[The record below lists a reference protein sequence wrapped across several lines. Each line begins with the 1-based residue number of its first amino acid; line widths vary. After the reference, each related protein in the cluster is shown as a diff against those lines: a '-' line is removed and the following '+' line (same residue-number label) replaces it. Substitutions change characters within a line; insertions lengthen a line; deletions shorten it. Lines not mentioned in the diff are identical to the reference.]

1 MSNTLTEKILARA
14 SGQNIIT
21 PGDIVDVDV
30 NTAFVHDVF
39 ISGVVEEFSKLPHKK
54 VWNPNNIVFIADH
67 EVPAVSEWAGECY
80 KTMLRFAEEQQIKKV
95 HIAEGVCHQLIP
107 EKGYIG
113 PGMVLVGTD
122 SHSTTH
128 GALGAFASGIGTTEM
143 ASVLATGKIWL
154 RVPETI
160 HFELTG
166 VLPQGVYAKD
176 IVLSMLGILGAEGAN
191 YKAIEITGSA
201 VENLS
206 IADRLTICNMA
217 VEMGAKNALFAPD
230 EKTMAYIQQSSADPS
245 FITTIDAPQ
254 YDRTINMHLN
264 DIKPMLAFPKG
275 VDDIHGVDEAIG
287 REIHEAFIGSCTNG
301 RYEDFVV
308 AANIIRGKRIP
319 KHVRLIITPASM
331 SIYKRLIADGIALD
345 FIDAGGMITNPG
357 CGLCYGKHGG
367 VLSKTD
373 VAITS
378 NNRNFPGRLGHK
390 DSKVYLASPATVAW
404 SAVNGKISDPMECN
418 GLL

>member
-1 MSNTLTEKILARA
+1 MSHTLTEKILENA
-14 SGQNIIT
+14 SGQKDVQ
-21 PGDIVDVDV
+21 PGDIVEVAV

-54 VWNPNNIVFIADH
+54 VWNPDNIVFIADH

-80 KTMLRFAEEQQIKKV
+80 KTMLKFSEEQQIKNV

-128 GALGAFASGIGTTEM
+128 GALGAFATGIGTTEM

-166 VLPQGVYAKD
+166 ELTKGVYAKD

-217 VEMGAKNALFAPD
+217 VEMGAKNAVFAPD
-230 EKTMAYIQQSSADPS
+230 DKTMAYVQQSNAETSLL
-245 FITTIDAPQ
+245 TTIENPK
-254 YDRTINMHLN
+254 YERSITININ
-264 DIKPMLAFPKG
+264 DIKPMLAFPRG
-275 VDDIHGVDEAIG
+275 VDDIHGVAEAVG
-287 REIHEAFIGSCTNG
+287 TDIHEAFIGSCTNG

-308 AANIIRGKRIP
+308 AANIIRGKKIP

-331 SIYKRLIADGIALD
+331 SIYRRLIEDGLALD
-345 FIDAGGMITNPG
+345 FIDAGAMITNPG

-373 VAITS
+373 VAISS

-390 DSKVYLASPATVAW
+390 DSQVYLASPATVAL
-404 SAVNGKISDPMECN
+404 SAVNGKISDPSIN
-418 GLL
+418 

>member
-1 MSNTLTEKILARA
+1 MTQSLTQKILQKA
-14 SGQNIIT
+14 SGQKDAK
-21 PGDIVDVDV
+21 PGDIVDVSV

-54 VWNPNNIVFIADH
+54 VWNPDNIVFIADH

-80 KTMLRFAEEQQIKKV
+80 KIMLRFAEEQSIQKV

-113 PGMVLVGTD
+113 PGMILVGTD

-160 HFELTG
+160 NFELTG
-166 VLPQGVYAKD
+166 ELGHGVHAKD

-201 VENLS
+201 VDHLS

-230 EKTMAYIQQSSADPS
+230 DKTMAYVKQTSADTS
-245 FITTIDAPQ
+245 FITTIDTPT
-254 YDRTINMHLN
+254 YERTINMNLN
-264 DIKPMLAFPKG
+264 EIKPMLAFPRG
-275 VDDIHGVDEAIG
+275 VDDIHSVSEAVG
-287 REIHEAFIGSCTNG
+287 TVIHEAFIGSCTNG

-308 AANIIRGKRIP
+308 AANIIRGKQIP

-331 SIYKRLIADGIALD
+331 SIYRRLIEDGLALD
-345 FIDAGGMITNPG
+345 FIDAGAMITNPG

-390 DSKVYLASPATVAW
+390 DSKVYLASPAVVAL
-404 SAVNGKISDPMECN
+404 SALNGKISNPST
-418 GLL
+418 L

>member
-14 SGQNIIT
+14 SGQKMVT
-21 PGDIVDVDV
+21 PGEIVEVNV
-30 NTAFVHDVF
+30 NTAFIHDVF

-54 VWNPNNIVFIADH
+54 VWNPDNIALIADH

-80 KTMLRFAEEQQIKKV
+80 KTMLRFAEEQNIKRV

-113 PGMVLVGTD
+113 PGMILVGTD

-128 GALGAFASGIGTTEM
+128 GALGSFATGIGTTEM
-143 ASVLATGKIWL
+143 AAVLATGKIWL

-166 VLPQGVYAKD
+166 SLSKGVYAKD
-176 IVLSMLGILGAEGAN
+176 IVLTMLKILGAEGAT
-191 YKAIEITGSA
+191 YKSIEITGKA

-206 IADRLTICNMA
+206 IADRLTICNMG
-217 VEMGAKNALFAPD
+217 VEMGAKNAIFAPD
-230 EKTMAYIQQSSADPS
+230 DKTMEYVKQSKADTS
-245 FITTIDAPQ
+245 FITHLKDPD
-254 YDRTINMHLN
+254 YDRTIELN
-264 DIKPMLAFPKG
+264 LNEIRPMLAFPKG
-275 VDDIHGVDEAIG
+275 VDDIHTVDEAIG

-308 AANIIRGKRIP
+308 ASSIIRGKQIP
-319 KHVRLIITPASM
+319 KNVRLIITPASM
-331 SIYKRLIADGIALD
+331 DIYKRLIKDGIAMD
-345 FIDAGGMITNPG
+345 FVDAGAMITNPG

-373 VAITS
+373 VAIAS

-390 DSKVYLASPATVAW
+390 DSQVYLASPATVAW
-404 SAVNGKISDPMECN
+404 SAVNGKITDPGKN
-418 GLL
+418 